1 MSHSRWIPVNC
12 SAPEWSDDRLINALS
27 IIWALTLKEL
37 RIEARNRDVAVAI
50 VMFASLVIAIFAIAI
65 EPSARNAVETGPGVL
80 WAAVT
85 FAGVVGLTRSTSHEL
100 ENDAVGALMM
110 APISRDLVF
119 IGKWLGTFVF
129 LAIATAIVF
138 VVFTFMFNLPV
149 FRAEIMLVA
158 LLATFGFSA
167 VGTLFSSLTFRVRAR
182 EVLLPMLF
190 LPTVAPLLFAAIQV
204 TSAAAA
210 DETWSAS
217 MPWIQLAVVYDV
229 VFITASAL
237 LFGFVLDD

>member
-1 MSHSRWIPVNC
+1 MT
-12 SAPEWSDDRLINALS
+12 AALS

-65 EPSARNAVETGPGVL
+65 EPTARNTVETGPGVL
-80 WAAVT
+80 WAAIT

-110 APISRDLVF
+110 APISRDLVYV
-119 IGKWLGTFVF
+119 GKWLGAFVF
-129 LAIATAIVF
+129 LAIATLIVF
-138 VVFTFMFNLPV
+138 VVFTFMFNLSV
-149 FRAEIMLVA
+149 FRAEIMLLA
-158 LLATFGFSA
+158 LLATLGFSA
-167 VGTLFSSLTFRVRAR
+167 VGTLFASLTFRVRAR
-182 EVLLPMLF
+182 EVLLPILF
-190 LPTVAPLLFAAIQV
+190 LPSVAPLLFAAIRV
-204 TSAAAA
+204 TAAAA
-210 DETWSAS
+210 ANEPWSAS
-217 MPWIQLAVVYDV
+217 LPWIQLAVVYDV

>member
-1 MSHSRWIPVNC
+1 MT
-12 SAPEWSDDRLINALS
+12 AALS

-65 EPSARNAVETGPGVL
+65 EPTARKAVETGPGVL
-80 WAAVT
+80 WAAIT

-129 LAIATAIVF
+129 LAIATSIVF

-167 VGTLFSSLTFRVRAR
+167 VGTLFSSLTYRVRAR

-204 TSAAAA
+204 TSAAAT
-210 DETWSAS
+210 DEAWSAS
-217 MPWIQLAVVYDV
+217 LPWIQLAIVYDV

>member
-1 MSHSRWIPVNC
+1 MT
-12 SAPEWSDDRLINALS
+12 AALS

-65 EPSARNAVETGPGVL
+65 EPTTRKAIEAGPGVL
-80 WAAVT
+80 WAAIT

-110 APISRDLVF
+110 APVSRDLLF

-129 LAIATAIVF
+129 LAIATLIVF
-138 VVFTFMFNLPV
+138 VVFTFMFNLSV
-149 FRAEIMLVA
+149 FRLEIFLVA
-158 LLATFGFSA
+158 LLATLGFSA
-167 VGTLFSSLTFRVRAR
+167 IGTLFSSLTFRARAR

-204 TSAAAA
+204 TASAASG
-210 DETWSAS
+210 EPFSAS
-217 MPWIQLAVVYDV
+217 LPWLQLAVVYDV
-229 VFITASAL
+229 VFIVASAI
-237 LFGFVLDD
+237 LFAYVLDD

>member
-1 MSHSRWIPVNC
+1 MT
-12 SAPEWSDDRLINALS
+12 AALS

-65 EPSARNAVETGPGVL
+65 EPTARKAIETGPGVL
-80 WAAVT
+80 WAAIT

-100 ENDAVGALMM
+100 ENDAVGALMI

-129 LAIATAIVF
+129 LGVATTIVF

-158 LLATFGFSA
+158 LLATVGFSA
-167 VGTLFSSLTFRVRAR
+167 VGTLFSSLTYRVRAR

-204 TSAAAA
+204 TAAAA
-210 DETWSAS
+210 SDHPWSAS
-217 MPWIQLAVVYDV
+217 WPWIQLAIVYNV

>member
-1 MSHSRWIPVNC
+1 MTATLW
-12 SAPEWSDDRLINALS
+12 

-65 EPSARNAVETGPGVL
+65 EPTARKAIETGPGVL
-80 WAAVT
+80 WAAIT

-119 IGKWLGTFVF
+119 IGKWLGTFIF
-129 LAIATAIVF
+129 LAVATSIVF
-138 VVFTFMFNLPV
+138 VVFTFMFNLTV
-149 FRAEIMLVA
+149 FRIEIFLVA
-158 LLATFGFSA
+158 LIATLGFSA
-167 VGTLFSSLTFRVRAR
+167 VGTLFSSLTFRARAR

-190 LPTVAPLLFAAIQV
+190 LPSVAPLLFAAIRV
-204 TSAAAA
+204 TTAAAS
-210 DETWSAS
+210 DEPWSAS
-217 MPWIQLAVVYDV
+217 QPWLQLAVVYDV
-229 VFITASAL
+229 VFIVASAI
-237 LFGFVLDD
+237 LFTYVLDD